1 MWGCC
6 LHDSQGSVPGV
17 HVLGDASW
25 RRPTRPA
32 GRCVA
37 VISRSRASGEVGDAL
52 QRLREPGTAPKEGAE
67 GAEGT
72 ELMETMGK
80 PWETC
85 DFDGILWEVYPLVNV
100 DIATRFRG

>member
-17 HVLGDASW
+17 HVLGDVSW

-67 GAEGT
+67 GAEGRDGVDGNHRK
-72 ELMETMGK
+72 TMGK
-80 PWETC
+80 LMKIV
-85 DFDGILWEVYPLVNV
+85 ILMGFYGRYTLW
-100 DIATRFRG
+100 